1 MLMKWREELITGND
15 EFDHLHEELFNRV
28 HELMEEARKGNAG
41 EQVGHFL
48 WFLQRY
54 IRKHFRTE
62 EYLQRSLGYSG
73 YKAHKEQHDQ
83 FSAQVRQV
91 ESKYAREGESTVL
104 IVSVINMLADW
115 FRTHIRTYDQEAAN
129 FLREVG
135 A

>member
-15 EFDHLHEELFNRV
+15 EFDLLHEELFNRV
-28 HELMEEARKGNAG
+28 QELMAEARKGNAG
-41 EQVGHFL
+41 AHVGHFL

-73 YKAHKEQHDQ
+73 YKAHKDQHDQ
-83 FSAQVRQV
+83 FCAQVRQV
-91 ESKYAREGESTVL
+91 ENKYATEGESTVL
-104 IVSVINMLADW
+104 IVSVIHLLADW
-115 FRTHIRTYDQEAAN
+115 FKTHIRTYDQEAAN